1 MNAPEKSTQT
11 PMMQQYLR
19 IKAEHSDKLLFYRMG
34 DFYELF
40 HDDAVRV
47 AKLLDIT
54 LTQRGA
60 SNGQPIK
67 MAGVP
72 YHAVEQY
79 LARLVKM
86 GESVAICEQIG
97 DPATSKGPVERKVMR
112 IVTPG
117 TVTDSALL
125 DEKRDNLLLAL
136 HQRNNEVGLAWLNLA
151 AGTFTLAEVAAK
163 QLPAE
168 LERLQPSEILFA
180 ESTSA
185 PQFRNAA
192 NKSLPDWHF
201 DRDTAHRALCQQ
213 FATIDLAGFGC
224 EDFSVGLE
232 AAGALLGYAKLTQGQ
247 SIAHIRS
254 AQVYHADEYVRMDAA
269 TRRNL
274 EITQTLRGEPAPT
287 LLSLLDTCATNMGS
301 RLLAHWLHH
310 PLRNRTTL
318 QARLDAVSDL
328 LPSPAS
334 GRGAGGEGLHNEAPT
349 PQTLSPT
356 LSRPQAR
363 ELYLDVHDH
372 LKSSV
377 DVERITARIALRS
390 ARPRDLSGLRE
401 TLKTL
406 PQLHAALAKCDAAL
420 IKQLADALNLSD
432 LSQTVRP
439 EPHQSVR
446 PEPVEGSAQSA
457 GGPENTHPAST
468 PVNPSTGSGRTGIEL
483 VELLQR
489 TIKPEPSSVLREGSV
504 IADGFDPE
512 LDELRGIQTNCGD
525 FLLELEMRERARTGI
540 TTLKVEYNR
549 VHGFYIEVSAAQS
562 VNVPDDYRRRQT
574 LKNAERY
581 ITPELKAFEDKALSA
596 NDRALAREKFLYEQL
611 LDQLAPFIPQLQRI
625 AAAIAELDVIATFAE
640 RAATLNFCAPQFTDD
655 AQLSIKQ
662 GRHPVVEAQVD
673 TFTPNDTTLNDARR
687 TLLITG
693 PNMGGK
699 STYMRQVAII
709 ALLAHVGCFVP
720 AQAAVLGEIDQIFTR
735 IGASDDL
742 ASGRSTFMVEMTE
755 AANILHNATEKS
767 LVLVDEIGRGTST
780 FDGLALAYAIAR
792 HLLEINRSYT
802 LFATHYFELTRLA
815 EEFTQLANVHLD
827 AIEHQHSI
835 VFLHSVNEGAAS
847 QSYGLQVAAL
857 AGVPNS
863 VIRSAKKQLL
873 KLEQNSAAQNPQ
885 GDLFTAAPEA
895 PEPVEHPLVSALRD
909 LQPDEMSPKEAL
921 ERIYQLKKLV

>member
-1 MNAPEKSTQT
+1 MNDTQNTPVEAAKHT

-19 IKAEHSDKLLFYRMG
+19 IKAEHRDKLLFYRMG

-60 SNGQPIK
+60 SNGSPIK

-72 YHAVEQY
+72 YHAAEQY

-97 DPATSKGPVERKVMR
+97 DPATSKGPVERKVVR

-125 DEKRDNLLLAL
+125 EEKRDNLLLAL

-151 AGTFTLAEVAAK
+151 SGKFFIAELDGK

-180 ESTSA
+180 ESTRA
-185 PQFRNAA
+185 PQFKNAA

-201 DRDTAHRALCQQ
+201 ERDTAHRALCQQ
-213 FATIDLAGFGC
+213 FGTRDLAGFGC
-224 EDFSVGLE
+224 EEFTVGLE

-254 AQVYHADEYVRMDAA
+254 AQTYHADEYVRMDAT

-287 LLSLLDTCATNMGS
+287 LLSLLDTCASNMGS

-310 PLRNRTTL
+310 PLRNRDVL
-318 QARLDAVSDL
+318 RARLDAVDEMDEKFS
-328 LPSPAS
+328 A
-334 GRGAGGEGLHNEAPT
+334 
-349 PQTLSPT
+349 
-356 LSRPQAR
+356 
-363 ELYLDVHDH
+363 VHDQ
-372 LKSSV
+372 LKTSV
-377 DVERITARIALRS
+377 DVERITARIALKS
-390 ARPRDLSGLRE
+390 ARPRDLSGLRD
-401 TLKTL
+401 TLNQL
-406 PQLHAALAKCDAAL
+406 PQLSTLLAGITAPR
-420 IKQLADALNLSD
+420 IKYLADALLATSE
-432 LSQTVRP
+432 QF
-439 EPHQSVR
+439 Q
-446 PEPVEGSAQSA
+446 VEGETRRQRANDDDSTSSTARSA
-457 GGPENTHPAST
+457 
-468 PVNPSTGSGRTGIEL
+468 RGIQHSIADEL
-483 VELLQR
+483 GLLLQKML
-489 TIKPEPSSVLREGSV
+489 KPEPSSVLREGSV
-504 IADGFDPE
+504 IADGFDAE

-525 FLLELEMRERARTGI
+525 FLLALETRERARTGI
-540 TTLKVEYNR
+540 NTLKVEYNR
-549 VHGFYIEVSAAQS
+549 VHGFYIEVSIAQS
-562 VNVPDDYRRRQT
+562 SKVPDDYRRRQT

-581 ITPELKAFEDKALSA
+581 ITPELKTFEDKALSA
-596 NDRALAREKFLYEQL
+596 NDRSLAREKFLYDQL
-611 LDQLAPFIPQLQRI
+611 LDALAPFIPQLQAI
-625 AAAIAELDVIATFAE
+625 AAAIAELDVLATFAE
-640 RAATLNFCAPQFTDD
+640 RAATLNFNAPQFSED
-655 AQLSIKQ
+655 AQISIKQ
-662 GRHPVVEAQVD
+662 GRHPVVEVQLTEQQSAQ
-673 TFTPNDTTLNDARR
+673 FTPNDATLHEARSM
-687 TLLITG
+687 LLITG

-699 STYMRQVAII
+699 STYMRQTAII
-709 ALLAHVGCFVP
+709 ALLAHVGSFVP
-720 AQAAVLGEIDQIFTR
+720 AQEAVLGEIDQIFTR

-755 AANILHNATEKS
+755 AANILHNATDKS

-815 EEFTQLANVHLD
+815 EEFKQLANVHLT

-863 VIRSAKKQLL
+863 VIRSAKKQLV
-873 KLEQNSAAQNPQ
+873 KLEQNSAAQSPQ
-885 GDLFTAAPEA
+885 GDLFAAAPEA
-895 PEPVEHPLVSALRD
+895 PEPEEHPLLSALRD

-921 ERIYQLKKLV
+921 EKMYQLKKLV

>member
-1 MNAPEKSTQT
+1 MSSPASDKQT

-19 IKAEHSDKLLFYRMG
+19 IKAEYPDMLLFYRMG

-40 HDDAVRV
+40 MADAERA

-60 SNGQPIK
+60 SNGKPIK

-72 YHAVEQY
+72 YHAAEQY

-86 GESVAICEQIG
+86 GESIAICEQIG
-97 DPATSKGPVERKVMR
+97 DPATSKGPVDRKVVR

-125 DEKRDNLLLAL
+125 EEKRDNLLLSL
-136 HQRNNEVGLAWLNLA
+136 QQRGNKLGLAWLNLA
-151 AGTFTLAEVAAK
+151 SGQFFVCETGAANLA
-163 QLPAE
+163 AE
-168 LERLQPSEILFA
+168 LERLQPSELLHA
-180 ESTSA
+180 ENSTPETA
-185 PQFRNAA
+185 IHTALKA
-192 NKSLPDWHF
+192 LPDWYF
-201 DRDTAHRALCQQ
+201 ELDTARRGLCQQ
-213 FATIDLAGFGC
+213 FATLDLAGFGC
-224 EDFSVGLE
+224 DDFTVGLE
-232 AAGALLGYAKLTQGQ
+232 AAGALLAYAKLTQGQ
-247 SIAHIRS
+247 AIGHIR
-254 AQVYHADEYVRMDAA
+254 AMQVYSAERYVRMDAA

-287 LLSLLDTCATNMGS
+287 LLSQLDRCATNMGS
-301 RLLAHWLHH
+301 RLLANWLHH
-310 PLRNRTTL
+310 PLRDRSVLNARL
-318 QARLDAVSDL
+318 QAVAQLDERHRDVFENL
-328 LPSPAS
+328 
-334 GRGAGGEGLHNEAPT
+334 
-349 PQTLSPT
+349 
-356 LSRPQAR
+356 RPC
-363 ELYLDVHDH
+363 
-372 LKSSV
+372 V

-390 ARPRDLSGLRE
+390 ARPRDLSGLRD
-401 TLKTL
+401 TLLTL
-406 PQLHAALAKCDAAL
+406 PQLHTTLLPRPLRERAGGRVEASTLLQTLANALQADSAL
-420 IKQLADALNLSD
+420 I
-432 LSQTVRP
+432 TVLK
-439 EPHQSVR
+439 H
-446 PEPVEGSAQSA
+446 
-457 GGPENTHPAST
+457 T
-468 PVNPSTGSGRTGIEL
+468 L
-483 VELLQR
+483 
-489 TIKPEPSSVLREGSV
+489 KPEPSAVLREGSV
-504 IADGFDPE
+504 IADGYDAE

-525 FLLELEMRERARTGI
+525 FLLALETRERARSGI
-540 TTLKVEYNR
+540 ATLKVEYNR

-596 NDRALAREKFLYEQL
+596 NERALAREKFLYEQL
-611 LDQLAPFIPQLQRI
+611 LDQLAPHIAQLQNI
-625 AAAIAELDVIATFAE
+625 AAAISELDVLATFAE
-640 RAATLNFCAPQFTDD
+640 RAATLNFSAPQFSDEARLD
-655 AQLSIKQ
+655 IKQ
-662 GRHPVVEAQVD
+662 GRHPVVEAQVNN
-673 TFTPNDTTLNDARR
+673 FTPNDSTLNEARR
-687 TLLITG
+687 MLLITG

-720 AQAAVLGEIDQIFTR
+720 AQQAVLGQIDQIFTR

-792 HLLEINRSYT
+792 HLLEKNRSYT
-802 LFATHYFELTRLA
+802 LFATHYFELTRLS
-815 EEFTQLANVHLD
+815 EEFTQLANVHLA

-857 AGVPNS
+857 AGVPNE
-863 VIRSAKKQLL
+863 VIRAAKKQLR
-873 KLEQNSAAQNPQ
+873 KLEQNSAAQHPQ
-885 GDLFTAAPEA
+885 GDLFAAIPDV
-895 PEPVEHPLVSALRD
+895 PEPEEHPLVSALRD

-921 ERIYQLKKLV
+921 EQMYQLKKLV